1 MSRIAAIV
9 GFAAMGAVFF
19 FVVIGVFGVREAVLG
34 LVVLVVGALVSFR
47 LNPTEKMEL

>member
-9 GFAAMGAVFF
+9 GFAAMDAVFF